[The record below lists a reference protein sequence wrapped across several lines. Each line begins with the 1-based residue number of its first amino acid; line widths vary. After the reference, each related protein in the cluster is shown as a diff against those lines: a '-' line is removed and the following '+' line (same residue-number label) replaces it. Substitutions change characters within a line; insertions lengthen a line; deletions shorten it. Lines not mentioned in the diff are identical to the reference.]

1 MTAYRIWYDTK
12 YYIHKDSNESHVYYT
27 TNIKK
32 AASFGKFHQLIN
44 FLDKIGL
51 RDSINK
57 QYDPIHY

>member
-32 AASFGKFHQLIN
+32 AVTFSGLGQLSK

-57 QYDPIHY
+57 MHDPIHY